1 MLPNPLHV
9 AHPSA
14 ISGPR
19 QKVTTVRISVSP
31 PASLNCRETAPPFAA
46 KYAKPARISRYF
58 VRKADWRER
67 TVRDRMASI
76 CWPFSGGHKRSPVSV
91 DLIRRMQCDHEPMT
105 GRRRLDLVKPLD
117 AVRRFPQA
125 RLSGSIRKMHAGVS
139 QNAARKRLA
148 SAVQLR
154 SLATSIQRA

>member
-1 MLPNPLHV
+1 MAEWLK
-9 AHPSA
+9 AHA
-14 ISGPR
+14 WKACLLER
-19 QKVTTVRISVSP
+19 VTWVRIPLSP

-117 AVRRFPQA
+117 AVRLC
-125 RLSGSIRKMHAGVS
+125 LSKSCKY
-139 QNAARKRLA
+139 
-148 SAVQLR
+148 LR
-154 SLATSIQRA
+154 GG